1 MRERLVVELRD
12 RIARTDG
19 ASLSAGASTLDGSR
33 IRSEAML
40 ALTSLG
46 YNRAAAEKA
55 IRGAV
60 AESAGAEAS
69 VESLIKA
76 ALRHAAG

>member
-1 MRERLVVELRD
+1 MN
-12 RIARTDG
+12 
-19 ASLSAGASTLDGSR
+19 GSR
-33 IRSEAML
+33 IRTEALL

-60 AESAGAEAS
+60 QESADAEAS
-69 VESLIKA
+69 VESLVKA
-76 ALRHAAG
+76 ALRHATK